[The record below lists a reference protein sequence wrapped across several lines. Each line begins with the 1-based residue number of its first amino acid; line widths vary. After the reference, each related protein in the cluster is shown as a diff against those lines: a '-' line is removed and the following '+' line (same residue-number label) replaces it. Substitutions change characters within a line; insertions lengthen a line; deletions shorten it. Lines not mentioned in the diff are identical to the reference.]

1 MQHAL
6 RVTIFSESKLGTGV
20 PERAPPG
27 LPQTS
32 SQRLWYACSIA
43 VAGCLLR
50 QLASDGISQEVPE
63 ASMGTSLS
71 RRTFVNLVGGAAALA
86 GLGLTGCATGSEWNG
101 TTSGV
106 QTAGGGELTVGAA
119 YSAKNFDPLS
129 TSSALAL
136 SCNLNVME
144 GLFETDFHDF
154 GTRPALAEGDPAQID
169 GTTFDVKL
177 RGGARFSDGREA
189 KASDV
194 VFSFKVAAAAGGSY
208 APMLTPITSI
218 EAKDD
223 STVTVRTSHPD
234 LPWLRSRLAIL
245 KVVPEGSTGE
255 ERARAPVGTGP
266 WMYGEVTDASVTLR
280 PNPHYNGAYP
290 ARDDTLR
297 FEVLKSKVARVT
309 AAQQGTTLI
318 SEAVPVDSIG
328 QLREAGLTID
338 AVQGLGS
345 RFLMFDVAKYPW
357 SKVEVRQAIM
367 YALDYNGMVEGALYG
382 QASAATSLLPD
393 DATFPHYH
401 RASVVYSHD
410 PDKAKSL
417 LKGAGVTPG
426 QLTLR
431 TTDND
436 QVVAMSTVIKQNL
449 EDLGFKVTIRTDS
462 SDATY
467 AAIDTG
473 NSNYDLLLA
482 PGDPSCF
489 GADPDLVLRWWY
501 GNDVWMRTR
510 CPWGGTAEHEEL
522 LREMDA
528 ALGSAGD
535 ERQEHWNRCFDILAE
550 NVPLYP
556 ILHVKTCT
564 ASWRDTTTADGV
576 KVSPD
581 FRGIGTTGVALTGV
595 TTVR

>member
-1 MQHAL
+1 M
-6 RVTIFSESKLGTGV
+6 
-20 PERAPPG
+20 
-27 LPQTS
+27 
-32 SQRLWYACSIA
+32 A
-43 VAGCLLR
+43 VAGCSLR
-50 QLASDGISQEVPE
+50 RLASDGISQEVPE

-71 RRTFVNLVGGAAALA
+71 RRTFVSLVGGAAALA
-86 GLGLTGCATGSEWNG
+86 GLGLTGCATGSEWGG
-101 TTSGV
+101 TTGGS

-144 GLFETDFHDF
+144 GLFETDLHDF
-154 GTRPALAEGDPAQID
+154 GTRPALAEGDPARID
-169 GTTFDVKL
+169 ATTFEVRL
-177 RGGARFSDGREA
+177 RGGAKFSDGREA
-189 KASDV
+189 RASDV
-194 VFSFKVAAAAGGSY
+194 VFSFKVATAGGSSY

-218 EAKDD
+218 EAKDN

-234 LPWLRSRLAIL
+234 LPWLKSRLAIL
-245 KVVPEGSTGE
+245 KIVPEGSTDE
-255 ERARAPVGTGP
+255 ERAKAPVGTGP

-280 PNPHYNGAYP
+280 PNPYYNGAYP

-297 FEVLKSKVARVT
+297 FEVLKGKVARVT

-357 SKVEVRQAIM
+357 SKVEVRQAVM
-367 YALDYNGMVEGALYG
+367 YALDYKSMVEDVLYG

-393 DATFPHYH
+393 DATFPNYH
-401 RASVVYSHD
+401 RASVVYGHD
-410 PDKAKSL
+410 PDRAKSL

-436 QVVAMSTVIKQNL
+436 QVVAMSTVVKRNL
-449 EDLGFKVTIRTDS
+449 EDLGFRVMIQTDG

-467 AAIDTG
+467 AAIDAG
-473 NSNYDLLLA
+473 GSNYDLLLA

-501 GNDVWMRTR
+501 GNDIWMRTR
-510 CPWGGTAEHEEL
+510 CPWSGTAEYAGL

-535 ERQEHWNRCFDILAE
+535 ERQGHWNRCFDILAE

-556 ILHVKTCT
+556 ILHVRTCT

>member
-1 MQHAL
+1 
-6 RVTIFSESKLGTGV
+6 
-20 PERAPPG
+20 
-27 LPQTS
+27 
-32 SQRLWYACSIA
+32 
-43 VAGCLLR
+43 
-50 QLASDGISQEVPE
+50 
-63 ASMGTSLS
+63 MGTPLS

-86 GLGLTGCATGSEWNG
+86 GLGLTGCATGSGWSG
-101 TTSGV
+101 TAGDN
-106 QTAGGGELTVGAA
+106 QTVGGGELTVGAA

-144 GLFETDFHDF
+144 GLFEMDFHDF
-154 GTRPALAEGDPAQID
+154 GTRPALAEGDPSQVDA
-169 GTTFDVKL
+169 TTFEVKL
-177 RGGARFSDGREA
+177 RSDAKFSDGRVV

-194 VFSFKVAAAAGGSY
+194 VFSFKVAAAGGSSY
-208 APMLTPITSI
+208 APMLMPITSI
-218 EAKDD
+218 EVKDN

-234 LPWLRSRLAIL
+234 LPWLKSRLAIL
-245 KVVPEGSTGE
+245 KIVPEGSTGE
-255 ERARAPVGTGP
+255 ERAKTPVGTGP
-266 WMYGEVTDASVTLR
+266 WMYREVTDASVTLK

-290 ARDDTLR
+290 AKDDTLR
-297 FEVLKSKVARVT
+297 FEVLKSKIARVT

-338 AVQGLGS
+338 SVQGLGS
-345 RFLMFDVAKYPW
+345 RFLMFDIAKYPW
-357 SKVEVRQAIM
+357 NKVEVRQAVM
-367 YALDYNGMVEGALYG
+367 YALDYKGMVEDVLYG
-382 QASAATSLLPD
+382 QASAATSILPD
-393 DATFPHYH
+393 DAAFPNYH
-401 RASVVYSHD
+401 RASVVYSYD
-410 PDKAKSL
+410 PGRAKSL
-417 LKGAGVTPG
+417 LKEAGVTPG

-436 QVVAMSTVIKQNL
+436 QVVAMSTVIKRNL
-449 EDLGFKVTIRTDS
+449 EDLGFKVTIQTDS

-467 AAIDTG
+467 AAIDAG
-473 NSNYDLLLA
+473 GSNYDLLLA

-510 CPWGGTAEHEEL
+510 CPWSGTVEHTGL
-522 LREMDA
+522 LQEMDA
-528 ALGSAGD
+528 ALGSSGD

-556 ILHVKTCT
+556 VLHVKTCT
-564 ASWRDTTTADGV
+564 ASWRDTTTADGI
-576 KVSPD
+576 KVSSD
-581 FRGIGTTGVALTGV
+581 FKGIGTTGVALIGV